1 MSTAAVETRTS
12 AGASDETIARL
23 GALPVAVISDT
34 MDQLGIPTAIL
45 DAAIARRT
53 GRRFAGRARTIDRAP
68 RPSNTSQAEV
78 APDLAS
84 APQLLFDDAAPGDV
98 VVMAIRG
105 DISVACI
112 GDNMGTRAMS
122 RGVAG
127 VVIDGAMR
135 DVDALDEMGLTVFA
149 RATSPRSAAGRLVTF
164 SLNRPVLCGGVRVCP
179 GDVVVGDADG
189 LVVVPVARAA
199 EVADHA
205 EKLEEKELQS
215 KSYIEAGNSLV
226 EAVKKF
232 KVK

>member
-105 DISVACI
+105 DTSVACI

>member
-1 MSTAAVETRTS
+1 MSIAQAAPS
-12 AGASDETIARL
+12 AQTGASDETIGRL

-34 MDQLGIPTAIL
+34 MDQMGLPTAIL

-68 RPSNTSQAEV
+68 RPANTTQAEV
-78 APDLAS
+78 AADLAA

-105 DISVACI
+105 DTSVACI
-112 GDNMGTRAMS
+112 GDNMSTRALS

-135 DVDALDEMGLTVFA
+135 DVDAIDEMGLTVFA

-164 SLNRPVLCGGVRVCP
+164 SLNRPILCGGVRVCP

-189 LVVVPVARAA
+189 VVIVPAARAA
-199 EVADHA
+199 EVAENA